1 MAAFENKTISEVR
14 DLLINAFQEKFN
26 LAFRILPKSFIRVI
40 ATIFAGVYITLYKQ
54 IGWLFLQLFPETAYW
69 GTINILGRKIR
80 PLVMWGILIGAGEPR
95 TGSQWKGK
103 INVSVSHSGSPLP
116 AGTQLK
122 SDISGKL
129 YITEEGITLERET
142 ETVPVICAENGTA
155 GNLEKGDTL
164 SFVSPLGI
172 VQRAATVSEVV
183 SYAADDE
190 TEAEYR
196 ARVVSRFRSPPM
208 GGALADYRRWAS
220 DVPGVLNTYPYK
232 DTESPSGVLIYVAG
246 VPSLFPDR
254 IPTTDLLRQVG
265 RACTYDPETGKATR
279 KPLTAVIDPSY
290 DDTYQN
296 VKPIKITLFDIYID
310 GISGMPIT
318 DFGDAVRPAI
328 DNYFNSREPYIRG
341 LSDDN
346 NKTNIVSRNNVSGTV
361 DQTAI
366 SLKAE
371 FGNITMYLNGALT
384 GTYTLGMGELPKV
397 NNLFLNGGLYGQVF

>member
-1 MAAFENKTISEVR
+1 MAFENKTISEVR
-14 DLLINAFQEKFN
+14 DLLINSFQEKFN
-26 LAFRILPKSFIRVI
+26 LAFRVLPKSFIRVI

-69 GTINILGRKIR
+69 GTVDILGRKIR
-80 PLVMWGILIGAGEPR
+80 PLVKWGILIGVGEPR
-95 TGSQWKGK
+95 AGSQWQGK
-103 INVSVSHSGSPLP
+103 INVFVSHLGSPLP

-155 GNLEKGDTL
+155 GNLETGDTL
-164 SFVSPLGI
+164 SFVSPLGF
-172 VQRAATVSEVV
+172 VQRAATVSEVI
-183 SYAADDE
+183 SYAVEDE

-196 ARVVSRFRSPPM
+196 GRVVSRFRSPPL

-220 DVPGVLNTYPYK
+220 DVTGVLNTYPYK
-232 DTESPSGVLIYVAG
+232 DVESPSGVLIYVAG
-246 VPSLFPDR
+246 VPSIFPDR
-254 IPTTDLLRQVG
+254 IPTADLLRQVG

-296 VKPIKITLFDIYID
+296 VRPVKITLFDIYIS
-310 GISGMPIT
+310 GISGVPIT
-318 DFGDAVRPAI
+318 DFGDAVRAAI

-346 NKTNIVSRNNVSGTV
+346 NKTNIVSRNNVASAV

-371 FGNITMYLNGALT
+371 FENVTMHHNGALT
-384 GTYTLGMGELPKV
+384 GTYTLGMGELPKC
-397 NNLFLNGGLYGQVF
+397 NNLYLNGGLYG